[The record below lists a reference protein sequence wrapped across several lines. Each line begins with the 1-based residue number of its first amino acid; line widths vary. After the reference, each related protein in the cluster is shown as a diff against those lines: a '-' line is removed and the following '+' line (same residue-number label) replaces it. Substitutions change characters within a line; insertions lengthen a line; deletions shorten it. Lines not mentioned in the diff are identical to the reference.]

1 MNAADTAAETIPVSL
16 ITGFLGSGKTSLLN
30 RLLKHPQAGDCAVIV
45 NEFGEI
51 GLDHELIEMVDDDIV
66 VLNAGCVCCTV
77 REDLAAAMRDLA
89 KRRADGTIPP
99 FRRLVIETTGLADPA
114 PIVHTLIS
122 DPSVAHRYRLDG
134 IVTTVDALF
143 GGDQLDAHPE
153 ALKQAAIADRL
164 VITKSDLID
173 EPTLTGIK
181 TRLRALNPSAPIIT
195 AVHGNVNPDKL
206 FGAGLFDTR
215 GKSEDVVKWLAA
227 EAFDADH
234 AGHHHHGH
242 RHGGHDHGE
251 AHVPDRNH
259 GNGRH
264 DERIASFCIDIDE
277 PIVWDRFVDW
287 LDMVLSSRGESI
299 LRLKGILN
307 VTGEPRPV
315 AVHGIQHL
323 FHPPALLSRWP
334 GEDRRSRLVIITK
347 DLSRQTVA
355 DTLRAFLDHQP
366 GGTS

>member
-1 MNAADTAAETIPVSL
+1 MNAADIAAETIPVSL
-16 ITGFLGSGKTSLLN
+16 ITGFLGSGKTTLLN

-51 GLDHELIEMVDDDIV
+51 GLDHELIEAVDDDV
-66 VLNAGCVCCTV
+66 VVVNAGCVCCTV

-89 KRRADGTIPP
+89 RRRIEGTIPR

-122 DPSVAHRYRLDG
+122 DPSVARGYRLDG

-143 GGDQLDAHPE
+143 GGAQLDAHPE

-173 EPTLTGIK
+173 EPTRAEFTA
-181 TRLRALNPSAPIIT
+181 RLRALNPSAPIIT
-195 AVHGNVNPDKL
+195 AMHGNVNPDKL

-215 GKSEDVVKWLAA
+215 GKSEDVANWLAA
-227 EAFDADH
+227 EAFDAEQN
-234 AGHHHHGH
+234 GHHHT
-242 RHGGHDHGE
+242 GHDHGLTQ
-251 AHVPDRNH
+251 APDRGH

-264 DERIASFCIDIDE
+264 DDRIASFCVDIDE
-277 PIVWDRFVDW
+277 PIVWDRFIDW

-307 VTGEPRPV
+307 IASEPRPV

-355 DTLRAFLDHQP
+355 ETLRAFLDNQP
-366 GGTS
+366 GGVA